1 MHRPADDKTDLTV
14 EDITVTNPTAGVRA
28 LNRGIREAARWYQF
42 CGLQM
47 VTADAEG
54 NPVEIDPAEVLARL
68 DAADCE

>member
-1 MHRPADDKTDLTV
+1 MTQLEEPIAEVSKGRTD
-14 EDITVTNPTAGVRA
+14 TAGVRA

-54 NPVEIDPAEVLARL
+54 NPVQIDPAEVLARL
-68 DAADCE
+68 DAADRE